1 MIQITLPFPPSINHY
16 WRRVGN
22 KTIISKEGR
31 AYRAAVEA
39 IVQQMRLDR
48 IEEAMGVVIVANPPD
63 ARRRDL
69 DNLLKAPLDA
79 LQAAGVYADDSQF
92 DSIEITRGG
101 VERGSGSLSV
111 AIYPHGGLSL
121 QSGCDPIEEL
131 RNRAE
136 TLRRELNAT
145 LEAISELSQ

>member
-22 KTIISKEGR
+22 KTLISKEGR

-39 IVQQMRLDR
+39 VVQQMRLVT
-48 IEEAMGVVIVANPPD
+48 IEETMGVVIVANPPD

-79 LQAAGVYADDSQF
+79 LQAAGVYTDDSQF
-92 DSIEITRGG
+92 ESIEITRGQ
-101 VERGSGSLSV
+101 VERGGGSLSV
-111 AIYPHGGLSL
+111 SIQPRGGLSL
-121 QSGCDPIEEL
+121 CAGSDPIEEL

-136 TLRRELNAT
+136 SLKRELDAT
-145 LEAISELSQ
+145 LEALKELSQ